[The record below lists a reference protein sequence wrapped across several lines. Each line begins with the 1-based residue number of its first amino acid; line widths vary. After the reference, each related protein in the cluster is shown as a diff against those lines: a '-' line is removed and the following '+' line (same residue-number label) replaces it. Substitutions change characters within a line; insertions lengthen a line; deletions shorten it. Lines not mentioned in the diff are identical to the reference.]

1 MKKSWYVY
9 FYRSDSSSEPIGRI
23 RATNLDEARIH
34 IAAIKRLNIEE
45 FDKIFI
51 VKSIKSGKQNE
62 SIL

>member
-23 RATNLDEARIH
+23 QATSLDEARIH

-45 FDKIFI
+45 FDRVFI
-51 VKSIKSGKQNE
+51 VRSVNSGKQNE
-62 SIL
+62 SVL

>member
-23 RATNLDEARIH
+23 QACSIDEARIY

-45 FDKIFI
+45 FDRVFI
-51 VKSIKSGKQNE
+51 VKSSNSGKRNG

>member
-23 RATNLDEARIH
+23 QATSLDEARIH

-45 FDKIFI
+45 FDRIFI
-51 VKSIKSGKQNE
+51 VKSANSGKRNGG
-62 SIL
+62 IL